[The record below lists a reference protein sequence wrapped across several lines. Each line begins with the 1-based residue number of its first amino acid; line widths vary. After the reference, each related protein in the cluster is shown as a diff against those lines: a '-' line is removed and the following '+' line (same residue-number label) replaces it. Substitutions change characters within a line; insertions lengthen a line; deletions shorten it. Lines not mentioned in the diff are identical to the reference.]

1 MARTKTTR
9 PKRFHHSWPQRLV
22 FGLNLAV
29 ALGCIVGG
37 GVLVYANQQL
47 SNRKLVTISS
57 NPQNTQTDSGEDL
70 NNLPEGDLSVKNFL
84 ITGRDNNSCAN
95 ANSSSAEE
103 LKNRPNYAGLTD
115 SIMLI
120 RVDPKNNEAAVL
132 SFPRDLYVKIAN
144 SDHRNRINT
153 AYRPKDPNRL
163 IDTIR
168 SNFNIG
174 VDHYVSID
182 FCAFKSIVDA
192 VGGVRIPF
200 EYPTRDRASGFLVKS
215 AGCAKL
221 NGDRALQYVRSRKY
235 FYFDDKKN
243 KWVQDPSSD
252 WGRIARQQDFIRRI
266 LRSALDK
273 GIGNPSIANQLV
285 SAGLKNLITDDQLSP
300 ISLLQL
306 ARAMRNVTEDN
317 VHTYTVEGFGKAIGG
332 QSVIEPN
339 LKSDAMVQIL
349 SIFQGASEIAAV
361 TSQTIATETSVGTKV
376 LPTTTLF
383 APTTTSS
390 TVPGKTVSKMSANAA
405 PRAAATTTTSAV
417 SPTETTVLNQEIA
430 QQRFSI
436 TPPDDPNCR

>member
-1 MARTKTTR
+1 MVRTKPSR
-9 PKRFHHSWPQRLV
+9 PKRFHHSWPQRFV
-22 FGLNLAV
+22 FGLNLVV

-37 GVLVYANQQL
+37 GALVYANQQL

-57 NPQNTQTDSGEDL
+57 KQQDTKTDSGSDL

-84 ITGRDNNSCAN
+84 ITGRDNNACAN
-95 ANSSSAEE
+95 PNSSSADE
-103 LKNRPNYAGLTD
+103 LKNRTNYAGLTD

-120 RVDPKNNEAAVL
+120 RVDPKNNQAAVL

-168 SNFNIG
+168 SNFDIG

-200 EYPTRDRASGFLVKS
+200 EYPTRDRRSGFLVKS
-215 AGCAKL
+215 ASCAKL
-221 NGDRALQYVRSRKY
+221 NGDRALQYVRSRHY
-235 FYFDDKKN
+235 FYFDIKKN

-273 GIGNPSIANQLV
+273 GIGNPAVANQLL

-300 ISLLQL
+300 ISLLEL

-317 VHTYTVEGFGKAIGG
+317 VHTYTVEGIGKAIGG

-339 LKSDAMVQIL
+339 LKSDAMLQIL
-349 SIFQGASEIAAV
+349 SIFQGAAEITEVA
-361 TSQTIATETSVGTKV
+361 SQTITTATNLESKV
-376 LPTTTLF
+376 LPTTTLV
-383 APTTTSS
+383 APTTSS
-390 TVPGKTVSKMSANAA
+390 TIPEKSVSKMSVKVA
-405 PRAAATTTTSAV
+405 PRTAVTTTTTPASI
-417 SPTETTVLNQEIA
+417 LNQELA

-436 TPPDDPNCR
+436 TPPNDPNCR

>member
-37 GVLVYANQQL
+37 GALVYANQQL

-57 NPQNTQTDSGEDL
+57 NSQNTQTDSGDELD
-70 NNLPEGDLSVKNFL
+70 NLPEGDLSVKNFL

-120 RVDPKNNEAAVL
+120 RVDPKNNQAAVL

-174 VDHYVSID
+174 VDH
-182 FCAFKSIVDA
+182 
-192 VGGVRIPF
+192 
-200 EYPTRDRASGFLVKS
+200 
-215 AGCAKL
+215 
-221 NGDRALQYVRSRKY
+221 
-235 FYFDDKKN
+235 
-243 KWVQDPSSD
+243 
-252 WGRIARQQDFIRRI
+252 
-266 LRSALDK
+266 
-273 GIGNPSIANQLV
+273 
-285 SAGLKNLITDDQLSP
+285 
-300 ISLLQL
+300 
-306 ARAMRNVTEDN
+306 
-317 VHTYTVEGFGKAIGG
+317 
-332 QSVIEPN
+332 
-339 LKSDAMVQIL
+339 
-349 SIFQGASEIAAV
+349 
-361 TSQTIATETSVGTKV
+361 
-376 LPTTTLF
+376 
-383 APTTTSS
+383 
-390 TVPGKTVSKMSANAA
+390 
-405 PRAAATTTTSAV
+405 
-417 SPTETTVLNQEIA
+417 
-430 QQRFSI
+430 
-436 TPPDDPNCR
+436 

>member
-1 MARTKTTR
+1 MARTKPTR
-9 PKRFHHSWPQRLV
+9 PKRFHHSWPQRFV

-37 GVLVYANQQL
+37 GALVYANQQL

-57 NPQNTQTDSGEDL
+57 NQQDTKTDAGSDL
-70 NNLPEGDLSVKNFL
+70 DNLPQGDLSVKNFL
-84 ITGRDNNSCAN
+84 ITGRDNNACADP
-95 ANSSSAEE
+95 NSSSANE
-103 LKNRPNYAGLTD
+103 LKNRPDYAGLTD

-235 FYFDDKKN
+235 YYFDSKKN

-273 GIGNPSIANQLV
+273 GIGNPSVANQLL

-300 ISLLQL
+300 ISLLEL

-317 VHTYTVEGFGKAIGG
+317 VHTYTVEGIGKAIGG

-339 LKSDAMVQIL
+339 LKSDAMLQIL
-349 SIFQGASEIAAV
+349 SIFQGASEITEV

-383 APTTTSS
+383 ATTTSS
-390 TVPGKTVSKMSANAA
+390 TVPGKTVSKMSAKTS
-405 PRAAATTTTSAV
+405 PRAAATTTTSTV
-417 SPTETTVLNQEIA
+417 SSTQTTVLNQEIA

-436 TPPDDPNCR
+436 TPPNDPNCR